1 MHEVS
6 IIQEVVAAIAARSGD
21 ARITVVRLEIGK
33 LSGVVADA
41 VRFCFDL
48 VAEGTV
54 VEGARLVIE
63 EPAGRVL
70 CRDCA
75 AEYEAES
82 LVVLCPAC
90 GSAYA
95 EVLSGRELRI
105 RSVEVSPSCAVPAV
119 APRTP

>member
-6 IIQEVVAAIAARSGD
+6 ITQEVVATIAGRFGD
-21 ARITVVRLEIGK
+21 SRVTVVRLEIGK
-33 LSGVVADA
+33 LSGVLADA

-63 EPAGRVL
+63 EPPGRVL

-75 AEYEAES
+75 AEYEVDWV
-82 LVVLCPAC
+82 VVLCPAC
-90 GSAYA
+90 GSAHA
-95 EVLSGRELRI
+95 EVLSGKELRI
-105 RSVEVSPSCAVPAV
+105 RSVEVSVPCAAPAV
-119 APRTP
+119 ARRTP